1 MRKESKTL
9 LITGATGYLAA
20 NFLNY
25 ATKQLLLAAYDYVFL
40 LDRNLKLDRLGSKLV
55 SSDTVHKVSIDLGS
69 FNSGS
74 TNLSHLMGEIELNI
88 LKRSEIDI
96 LHFAYLGNLDSEIT
110 ALRFLIENLQVSRFI
125 YLSSAAVYGE
135 NDSKPLR
142 PSLESDIAKPI
153 SEYGLIKLALEE
165 YLSSIIPEDRLLIL
179 RLANPFYG
187 EFNAKGVY
195 QFFRKQLLELSQG
208 ESFTVTIN
216 AEAERQIIR
225 DFLHINKFNDL
236 MAKCLRKNLS
246 GIYNLASSKPVY
258 LEDFAEIVK
267 QDLFEEGLIKET
279 ELKKQ
284 ISFKYLGFKANDIK
298 VSCLSSEKV
307 NS

>member
-1 MRKESKTL
+1 VQKKSKTL

-40 LDRNLKLDRLGSKLV
+40 LDRNLKLDRLNSKLV
-55 SSDTVHKVSIDLGS
+55 SLNMVYKISIDLGS
-69 FNSGS
+69 FNSGF
-74 TNLSHLMGEIELNI
+74 TNLSHLGEIELNI

-195 QFFRKQLLELSQG
+195 QFFRKQLLELSQE

-236 MAKCLRKNLS
+236 MAKCLRDNLS